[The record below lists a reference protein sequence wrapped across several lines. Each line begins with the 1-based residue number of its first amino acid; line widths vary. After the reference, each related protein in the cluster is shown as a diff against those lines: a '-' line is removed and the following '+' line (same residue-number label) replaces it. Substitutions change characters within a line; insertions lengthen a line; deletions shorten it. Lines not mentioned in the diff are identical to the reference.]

1 VDDGMAISPTT
12 PVRLSGVGGAVM
24 PITLRNTGTSTWT
37 GAYILKC
44 VSTCDS
50 AGIYDLGGVAPGGT
64 MSVTLEISLSAP
76 FSTSV
81 MDSQWRLEDNGIP
94 FGSPVNIK
102 ITQTAA
108 VPVLQSSA
116 PWCSDPGMW
125 TTTHLGSGNSVTCTS
140 SGTVLQSTNWTGPGL
155 WLSSSPAGFNSSWYR
170 LRVHVRYNAL
180 TSNEWASLFADATN
194 SALCPSTQTDF
205 APTGEIQ
212 THFDSTAEC
221 SLVHHTWAANETTG
235 QDATLGFDVDNG
247 TGLIFV
253 NGLPR
258 IVGSL
263 PNGGTPAL
271 AMGSGNGATAQVTF
285 SDFELFNDVAP
296 YTTYVLY

>member
-1 VDDGMAISPTT
+1 MAIGPTT
-12 PVRLSGVGGAVM
+12 PTQESGVGIFTFN
-24 PITLRNTGTSTWT
+24 ITLENTGTTTWSES
-37 GAYILKC
+37 GSYVLHC
-44 VSTCDS
+44 VTNCDTTS
-50 AGIYDLGGVAPGGT
+50 DWPLGIVPPSGT
-64 MSVTLEISLSAP
+64 KTIQVQDALNAP
-76 FSTSV
+76 FSSSVTSEQWV
-81 MDSQWRLEDNGIP
+81 MERNGTP
-94 FGSPVNIK
+94 FGAPVNIK
-102 ITQTAA
+102 VTQTVA

-116 PWCSDPGMW
+116 PWCSDPGRW
-125 TTTHLGSGNSVTCTS
+125 TTTHLGSGNSMTCTS
-140 SGTVLQSTNWTGPGL
+140 SGAMLQSTNWTGPGL
-155 WLSSSPAGFNSSWYR
+155 WLSSPPAGFNSSWYR
-170 LRVHVRYNAL
+170 LQVHVHYNDYA
-180 TSNEWASLFADATN
+180 SSEWASLFADATN

-212 THFDSTAEC
+212 THLDSTAEC

-235 QDATLGFDVDNG
+235 QDATLGFDVDDG

-253 NGLPR
+253 NGLSR